1 MDGTTPRIGG
11 VGDGRRIAGA
21 CLLVAAVATGGSLYY
36 SLGLGLYP
44 CELCWYQRILMYPLV
59 VVLGYA
65 TLVGWADVHRVVLPL
80 ALPGLAIALYH
91 SALQLS
97 PSASC
102 SIGGCGGVQLRV
114 LGLSIPN
121 QSALAFALIVA
132 GTGLGWLAFRRS
144 GSRS

>member
-1 MDGTTPRIGG
+1 VEVDE
-11 VGDGRRIAGA
+11 RRAVGA
-21 CLLVAAVATGGSLYY
+21 CLLVATVATAGSLYY

-65 TLVGWADVHRVVLPL
+65 ALAGWPDVHRIVLPL
-80 ALPGLAIALYH
+80 AVPGLAIAVYH
-91 SALQLS
+91 SYLQLQ
-97 PSASC
+97 PAATC

-121 QSALAFALIVA
+121 QSALAFALVVA
-132 GTGLGWLAFRRS
+132 GMGLVWRQYRR
-144 GSRS
+144 GVAAA

>member
-1 MDGTTPRIGG
+1 MEIAD
-11 VGDGRRIAGA
+11 RRAVA
-21 CLLVAAVATGGSLYY
+21 SSLLVATVATAGSLYY

-65 TLVGWADVHRVVLPL
+65 ALAGWPDVHRVVLPL
-80 ALPGLAIALYH
+80 AIPGLATALYH
-91 SALQLS
+91 SYLQLR
-97 PSASC
+97 PAATC

-121 QSALAFALIVA
+121 QSALAFALLLV
-132 GTGLGWLAFRRS
+132 GMGLVWRGYRRTS
-144 GSRS
+144 G